1 MARISGIDLPRDKR
15 IEVALTYI
23 YGIGPTRAAKVL
35 EITKI
40 DPDTRVKDLTED
52 QEGLLREAIEKNYHI
67 FSPLMS
73 DKGRQAVNDKGFFE
87 IDMDGDMVTP
97 LVPGSEECAYT
108 LFDEEG
114 NCFCSMERC
123 WFQGKGDFRKPI
135 SCWLYPIRI
144 TQLSNGTRALNL
156 HRWHICQDAFAR
168 GKKEKIRVYEFLRE
182 PIERYFGEDFYE
194 ALCEAAKR
202 LNGEA

>member
-1 MARISGIDLPRDKR
+1 MYHGTIIEIDDCLVS
-15 IEVALTYI
+15 E
-23 YGIGPTRAAKVL
+23 
-35 EITKI
+35 EI
-40 DPDTRVKDLTED
+40 LTEYFACD
-52 QEGLLREAIEKNYHI
+52 YEKCKGCCCVIGDSGAPMEECEAGAIEKNYPI
-67 FSPLMS
+67 FSPIMT
-73 DKGRQAVNDKGFFE
+73 DAGRAAVASKGFFE

-108 LFDEEG
+108 IFDEEG

-156 HRWHICQDAFAR
+156 HRWHICQDAFAK
-168 GKKEKIRVYEFLRE
+168 GKKEKVRVYQFLRE
-182 PIERYFGEDFYE
+182 PIERYFGEEFYG
-194 ALCEAAKR
+194 ALEEAAR
-202 LNGEA
+202 MLNAGK